1 MIVRRYTQD
10 SVKFDDAK
18 VSSLDQIKP
27 GDQVRARGEHSADGS
42 EITADEIV
50 AGTFRNIVATVAS
63 VNAGAQT
70 ATVADLVTKKL
81 VTIHFTADSQLHRL
95 APETAQMIAV
105 RLKGGAAPTAG
116 GPQQQPASGGGAEN
130 GAQRGPRGGDMQ
142 QVLQR
147 APVVQLADLHK
158 GDAVMIVA
166 TEGSADSATA
176 ITLLAGV
183 EPMLQASTKGSQSLF
198 SSSWSLGGGD
208 AAAAAQQ

>member
-1 MIVRRYTQD
+1 
-10 SVKFDDAK
+10 
-18 VSSLDQIKP
+18 
-27 GDQVRARGEHSADGS
+27 
-42 EITADEIV
+42 
-50 AGTFRNIVATVAS
+50 
-63 VNAGAQT
+63 
-70 ATVADLVTKKL
+70 
-81 VTIHFTADSQLHRL
+81 
-95 APETAQMIAV
+95 
-105 RLKGGAAPTAG
+105 
-116 GPQQQPASGGGAEN
+116 
-130 GAQRGPRGGDMQ
+130 MQ